1 MTGEENGVA
10 AKWSCYRLAL
20 GYADAGEYFQFIKYF
35 ETTMIQLWAFLETLP
50 KRLKIYIKA
59 AMKIEEFENL
69 PKDNERKVIRLVK
82 GSIRKMWLSL
92 ETAVNDAFKEDSHD
106 IQVFIELQQ
115 DPPSTAKGLLKKTDT
130 INFFINYVHT

>member
-1 MTGEENGVA
+1 
-10 AKWSCYRLAL
+10 
-20 GYADAGEYFQFIKYF
+20 
-35 ETTMIQLWAFLETLP
+35 MIQLWAFLETLP

-82 GSIRKMWLSL
+82 GSIRKMWFSL

-115 DPPSTAKGLLKKTDT
+115 DPPSTPKGLLKKTDT